1 MGMRRVIRFKPELL
15 DLVLKGVK
23 TSTVRPV
30 NGAEYGPDLILTD
43 GLRRV
48 PAELLSVR
56 QLSLSEAMRFYASEG
71 FSSPEKFLE
80 NIKSIYPPPKTH
92 RQSKLNRVQAKMSK
106 EAAVV

>member
-1 MGMRRVIRFKPELL
+1 MVHARLLVRGLRIHKRRKKITV
-15 DLVLKGVK
+15 VLFL
-23 TSTVRPV
+23 T
-30 NGAEYGPDLILTD
+30 TD

-80 NIKSIYPPPKTH
+80 NIKSIYPHLKHTDKVNLIEF
-92 RQSKLNRVQAKMSK
+92 RLK
-106 EAAVV
+106 

>member
-48 PAELLSVR
+48 PAELLSMR

-80 NIKSIYPPPKTH
+80 NIKSIYPHLKHTDKVNLIEF
-92 RQSKLNRVQAKMSK
+92 RLK
-106 EAAVV
+106 